1 MRKLADF
8 SGEHPVLIIF
18 IVAVITLLAGV
29 YAWRVEMT
37 TDIKNFFPE
46 DDPRVQTYEEV
57 EEKFGGA
64 ENIMAALVADEI
76 FTLEVLKSIESLS
89 QKFQAV
95 DGVNSIQSLTSV
107 DDIKGS
113 ADGLSIEPLIQSI
126 PSDPEELEKLKSKVQ
141 NDDMYGG
148 FLVSSDSQ
156 AALLVIEV
164 NPDYDAV
171 QVAEDVSAV
180 ASSFT
185 GSGELYLT
193 GTPILN
199 NTLADSMQ
207 ADLKMLVPL
216 VLIMIGIILWL
227 VFKSIR
233 GVLLPFATVGI
244 SVIWTVGLMG
254 YLGKDFSPLNAV
266 MPIILI
272 SLGNAYGIYILK
284 RYYEELDRG
293 KGNMLAVKGSIVSVG
308 TAVLMAGGTTV
319 AGFSSNLLSDITM
332 MQEFGLFTSFGI
344 AVALLISLTFL
355 PAVLTLLGKQKVKIK
370 VKSSAIEAFLSR
382 SADFISSKPKIILT
396 ISLIFVLFALAG
408 LPGLEIDS
416 NFFNFF
422 AEDSRPRIAYEL
434 VKDKFVGSESVEI
447 IIEGDVTDPQ
457 VLQAISAFQGDL
469 YDTGLV
475 GRPVSIANIIART
488 NQALNDGDPAY
499 DRIPDN
505 PNLISQ
511 YLLLIEMNDSSYLER
526 FLTFEQDEARIQA
539 MVSET
544 SGEGI
549 DRLMG
554 TIDDLT
560 DKHFGDLQVEQTSTG
575 LIVLIDTL
583 SQLIVEG
590 QIKGLIFAL
599 ITVFIIVY
607 LLLRSLQG
615 SSLAVILIS
624 LVTLLNFGVM
634 GWAGIPLDI
643 VTVLISSIGIGVG
656 IDYSIHIYARYLEEK
671 NEGSSTE
678 VALKKTMTTTGTA
691 ILSNAGAVVSGFLIL
706 IFSSFPPFRYFG
718 LLVSLIMLAAAA
730 GSLFWIPAVI
740 TFTDKMRRQK

>member
-8 SGEHPVLIIF
+8 SGQHPVLIVF

-29 YAWRVEMT
+29 YAWQVEMT

-76 FTLEVLKSIESLS
+76 FTVEVLKSIESLS

-126 PSDPEELEKLKSKVQ
+126 PSDPDELEQLKARVQ

-164 NPDYDAV
+164 DPEHDAV

-180 ASSFT
+180 ASSYT

-355 PAVLTLLGKQKVKIK
+355 PAVLTLLGKQKIKMK
-370 VKSSAIEAFLSR
+370 VKSSVIETFLGR
-382 SADFISSKPKIILT
+382 SADFISAKPKIILT
-396 ISLIFVLFALAG
+396 ISLIIVIFALAG

-422 AEDSRPRIAYEL
+422 SEDSRPRIAYEL

-457 VLQAISAFQGDL
+457 VLHAISAFQDDL

-475 GRPVSIANIIART
+475 GRPVSLANIIART

-499 DRIPDN
+499 DRIPDS

-511 YLLLIEMNDSSYLER
+511 YLLLIEMNDNSYLER

-554 TIDDLT
+554 AIDDLT
-560 DKHFGDLQVEQTSTG
+560 DQHFADFQVEQTSTG

-634 GWAGIPLDI
+634 GWVGIPLDI

-656 IDYSIHIYARYLEEK
+656 IDYSIHIYSRYLEEK

-691 ILSNAGAVVSGFLIL
+691 ILSNAGAVISGFLIL